1 MYIPCSHERVFW
13 KGRPEQF
20 MVALVDFH
28 RQKVSLV
35 AIDGNEREIV
45 DNVPFF
51 ELVPVDR
58 MNLSTAKWNARP
70 GHEQGVGV

>member
-1 MYIPCSHERVFW
+1 MYIPCSHERVYR

-28 RQKVSLV
+28 RQKVSLL

-51 ELVPVDR
+51 ELMPVDR
-58 MNLSTAKWNARP
+58 VDLSSAKWNARP
-70 GHEQGVGV
+70 GDEQRVGV